1 MRSFSIAPSPACGIA
16 FERACG
22 QAFAQRVAGIA
33 GDADEAER
41 HRLPWSGTRTAA
53 ASIRSSVASIGAGFA
68 QLLGRHRPARVQ
80 EMQFVGRI
88 GVNWGHGSQ
97 NRNFEG
103 ELTQR
108 DTMLP
113 LSVAFGHMVSR
124 SGSTDM
130 SGQAMEMETRQRANP
145 TGVLEE
151 MKRLAVEQLGG
162 VPSALYAPVAEA
174 LDDAAQRAGLI
185 QIRRG
190 DHIALLNL
198 RQRNAGNVMR
208 YRQLIAQGFEDFRA
222 LPNRM
227 RNGQPLGLVEDR
239 HLGFHYAGQKL
250 AESIG
255 QRFVRQLE
263 MLDQRLEAL
272 AARTR
277 GQLLVQPD
285 RRHAPGRCVPG
296 DLPRRRPAGNAAP
309 AAVPP
314 IRTRTLAR
322 AGRPYGRI
330 NTLLAPPAMG

>member
-1 MRSFSIAPSPACGIA
+1 
-16 FERACG
+16 
-22 QAFAQRVAGIA
+22 
-33 GDADEAER
+33 
-41 HRLPWSGTRTAA
+41 
-53 ASIRSSVASIGAGFA
+53 
-68 QLLGRHRPARVQ
+68 
-80 EMQFVGRI
+80 
-88 GVNWGHGSQ
+88 
-97 NRNFEG
+97 
-103 ELTQR
+103 
-108 DTMLP
+108 
-113 LSVAFGHMVSR
+113 
-124 SGSTDM
+124 M
-130 SGQAMEMETRQRANP
+130 SGQAMDLETRERANP
-145 TGVLEE
+145 TDVLEE

-174 LDDAAQRAGLI
+174 LDDAARRAGLI

-272 AARTR
+272 AHELGPAPRPTRSAPRGWPVRSSRPSTTPTCRKRCARCCSASTNTNSRVCSATCTAASTR
-277 GQLLVQPD
+277 CS
-285 RRHAPGRCVPG
+285 R
-296 DLPRRRPAGNAAP
+296 
-309 AAVPP
+309 
-314 IRTRTLAR
+314 
-322 AGRPYGRI
+322 
-330 NTLLAPPAMG
+330 PPATG